1 MARSRPRVSR
11 VPARVSPAQTLR
23 RGRSGTRAPRCRAYF
38 EQYGALAK
46 VELNAAR
53 SFGFVTFAD
62 AAAVDRVLATRMHQF
77 EHAEHQTSF
86 VEVRRPKPRGNQF

>member
-1 MARSRPRVSR
+1 VPKVTTEPRF
-11 VPARVSPAQTLR
+11 
-23 RGRSGTRAPRCRAYF
+23 RAYF

-62 AAAVDRVLATRMHQF
+62 AAAVDRVLATRMHTF
-77 EHAEHQTSF
+77 SHTPHNTAF
-86 VEVRRPKPRGNQF
+86 IEVRRPKPRR